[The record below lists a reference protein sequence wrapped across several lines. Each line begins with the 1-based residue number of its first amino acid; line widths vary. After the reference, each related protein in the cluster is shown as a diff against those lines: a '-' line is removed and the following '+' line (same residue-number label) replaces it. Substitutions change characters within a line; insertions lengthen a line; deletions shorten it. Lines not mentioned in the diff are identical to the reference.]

1 MFSNLMRH
9 TAEPELRM
17 GSLFALGS
25 CTTLTVILAA
35 ITLPFDKV
43 DAEVDMVAYIRPSG

>member
-9 TAEPELRM
+9 TTQPELRM
-17 GSLFALGS
+17 GSWFGLGS
-25 CTTLTVILAA
+25 RTTLTVILAA

-43 DAEVDMVAYIRPSG
+43 DAEVDMVAYIRPYG

>member
-9 TAEPELRM
+9 TTEPELRI
-17 GSLFALGS
+17 GSWFALGS
-25 CTTLTVILAA
+25 PTTLTVFLAT

-43 DAEVDMVAYIRPSG
+43 DVEVDMVTYI